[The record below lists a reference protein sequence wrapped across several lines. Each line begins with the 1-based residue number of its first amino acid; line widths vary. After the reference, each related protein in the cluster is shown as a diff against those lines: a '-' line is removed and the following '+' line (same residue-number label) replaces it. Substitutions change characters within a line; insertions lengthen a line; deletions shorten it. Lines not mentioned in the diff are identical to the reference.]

1 MIQYQRNTIIFIFW
15 GMVFML
21 PWKAV
26 AQLKMDST
34 YTYSQLNQI
43 LEKARSTNDHAKLAD
58 AYFLL
63 ANIEGDVLN
72 DYLKS
77 FEYYRRSMEYYKL
90 IGNDSG
96 FRKASFEYGKR
107 FLEAGYYDAAIDN
120 FIPLMEEYEK
130 SKDTSHILNTYLYIQ
145 RAYREKNDFD
155 KASYY
160 MRKAWKISERWKK
173 DFTAYQNLLSER
185 VLFFEQMY
193 ELDSAL
199 VFAYKLL
206 DISEKKED
214 ITLGAQ
220 SLYHIGYINF
230 LNKSFNISEKY
241 LKKSED
247 ILPIKPYDEQRK
259 TLYIT
264 LANTFSELKNH
275 ASAYKY
281 LRKYTLLNDSILNKN
296 RIESLNNFALKYGTK
311 DIKSNIELLKI
322 DKQIAEEKNVTQ
334 RRLLYLLAIGLLIV
348 LFTSYYIVKMYD
360 QRLQKDKIIS
370 LQKEEI
376 NHQKIR
382 ELEDN
387 LKISS
392 MRSVIE
398 GQEIERERVAKD
410 LHDSLGGMLSTI
422 KLQFDGVMS
431 HHKVLHEDEGY
442 VKAFNL
448 LDSAVSEVRNIS
460 RDLQPSS
467 LQNLGLIP
475 ALNDLINRFDD
486 EKFPVIDFQYYDVPQ
501 KIDKMIAI
509 TIYRIVQELI
519 TNTIKHA
526 QASEIL
532 IQLNFDDNDVV
543 LQYED
548 DGIGIDPRKVGHHGM
563 GMENIKSRVN
573 YLHGQ
578 ITVDSNHGEGFS
590 VMIRLKCPV

>member
-1 MIQYQRNTIIFIFW
+1 MRFLRQVILFIFGW
-15 GMVFML
+15 IYFSL
-21 PWKAV
+21 PSISQ

-90 IGNDSG
+90 IGNDLG

-130 SKDTSHILNTYLYIQ
+130 SKDTSHILSTYLYIQ

-160 MRKAWKISERWKK
+160 MRKAWKISDHWKK

-206 DISEKKED
+206 EISEKKED
-214 ITLGAQ
+214 ITLGAM

-230 LNKSFNISEKY
+230 LNKSFSLSEKY

-563 GMENIKSRVN
+563 GLENIKSRVN

-590 VMIRLKCPV
+590 VMIRLKCPE